1 MKIVKQI
8 FVFYFISVILSCQN
22 KEPALVLKPFPNNN
36 SKEMVAN
43 LKEMEE
49 ILRKEIIPK
58 VSPAKKAEFK
68 EMFKTIK
75 TAQQNTNSFFTN
87 PQKMSDLTKIN
98 ANIALFYAGLH
109 TDDFEVQV
117 QMPFLLLISSVA
129 LESFENKDSHLYQE
143 KSLKSAHDLVK
154 RFPNQGRAY
163 GALAH
168 TLYSTNS
175 GNKDK
180 CLKLYQC
187 CFELDEGAEFCKEAY
202 NTIKNG
208 TANSKF

>member
-22 KEPALVLKPFPNNN
+22 KEPALVLKPFPNN
-36 SKEMVAN
+36 SKEMVPF
-43 LKEMEE
+43 LEEMEE